1 MRKCARARARKH
13 TGAQVLP
20 SPRFFAFTWSSPP
33 SSRATINR
41 SPSCPMTLPT
51 HLHHT
56 NTNTKPQQA
65 HSHQREQG
73 GANGVQKRNKR
84 AIYRTCHCTSRLH
97 SVRAPAHAG
106 PRGTCLDRRCR
117 EDFGCREEYQSDFR
131 EGKETSK
138 RGGRGKHEYQ
148 AKYLQLGV
156 IWGLVPPPVL
166 HRRVVAEGTCL
177 DYPGDCAFHWHE
189 QVPGGWN
196 ELAGAASRCLGLASE
211 LLCTEKSNQIML
223 TVCISTCM
231 KLCDLSAPDKMQKLQ
246 YLQDWQPIRE
256 QASPL
261 PRDPALQAQRPSIHT
276 TVTCDMDSR
285 HARSAGRGQVLDL
298 NHWSRDLPRRPQ

>member
-1 MRKCARARARKH
+1 M
-13 TGAQVLP
+13 
-20 SPRFFAFTWSSPP
+20 
-33 SSRATINR
+33 
-41 SPSCPMTLPT
+41 
-51 HLHHT
+51 
-56 NTNTKPQQA
+56 
-65 HSHQREQG
+65 
-73 GANGVQKRNKR
+73 QKRNKR